1 MAGMIGMNVEEVRAL
16 SRQLQQASEQVKQI
30 QSQLTSKLGG
40 TTWVGQ
46 DQARFKSEWDGTH
59 SSNLRNVAEALA
71 QASQAALQNAN
82 DQEQVSR

>member
-16 SRQLQQASEQVKQI
+16 SRQLHTAAEQVKQI

-46 DQARFKSEWDGTH
+46 DQARFKSEWESTH
-59 SSNLRNVAEALA
+59 STNLRNVADALA
-71 QASQAALQNAN
+71 QASQASLQNAN
-82 DQEQVSR
+82 EQEQVSR